1 MKVVL
6 KELCTELR
14 EERRGTNE
22 LQQQFA
28 KGKATWEME
37 RIELKCL
44 ITQVRRPT
52 MAFYSL
58 ASQQKFGPATG
69 SCGGSLLNPSIA

>member
-6 KELCTELR
+6 KELCTELH

-44 ITQVRRPT
+44 ITQVKFST
-52 MAFYSL
+52 ITFYS
-58 ASQQKFGPATG
+58 
-69 SCGGSLLNPSIA
+69 